1 MTESVKTAVLA
12 GAALV
17 LAISAAVVEPEAR
30 VPAIMSDQGE
40 AFYPTFTD
48 PQAPRTIEVVDYD
61 DATATALPLKVQ
73 FQQGKWVIASRYNYR
88 VDIGDRLAKT
98 AAALMYLKKD
108 MVRSDSPLDHA
119 KYGVV
124 DPLDEKAGG
133 LTGRGKRVTLRDAN
147 GGIVADFILG
157 KPVEGKPGYRYVR
170 VPGQKRTYSVK
181 TDADPSARFADW
193 VNAGLLRIASAS
205 IRKVTINRY
214 NIDPA
219 AGRMSNQ
226 ETTVLTQDK
235 GEWKAAA
242 GERLNLPAVHTMA
255 AALDGLKIVDV
266 RPKPPGLAAGLR
278 HEELQL
284 TLETALSL
292 QKAGYFFTPQGRVFS
307 SEGDMTVETNNGLMY
322 SLRFG
327 EVVAGDTKSGAPA
340 DNRNLFVMVHFDAAK
355 AAAYGGDAGSGE
367 RTARELNDRFA
378 DWYYVIGGKDF
389 QNLRLGRGATASPAQ
404 PAQRPPQEAAPS
416 VDPHAMPAVPPQ

>member
-1 MTESVKTAVLA
+1 MREIVKTAALA
-12 GAALV
+12 GAAVV
-17 LAISAAVVEPEAR
+17 LAISAAVIEPEAR

-40 AFYPTFTD
+40 AFYPNFTD

-73 FQQGKWVIASRYNYR
+73 FQQGKWVVASRYNYR

-108 MVRSDSPLDHA
+108 TVRSDSPLDHA

-147 GGIVADFILG
+147 GVVLADFILG
-157 KPVEGKPGYRYVR
+157 KPVEGKAGYRYVR
-170 VPGQKRTYSVK
+170 VPGQKRTYAVK
-181 TDADPSARFADW
+181 TDADPSAHFADW
-193 VNAGLLRIASAS
+193 VNAGLLRIASGS

-214 NIDPA
+214 NIDPTGHLSDIA
-219 AGRMSNQ
+219 
-226 ETTVLTQDK
+226 TTVLTQDQ
-235 GEWKAAA
+235 GQWKAA
-242 GERLNLPAVHTMA
+242 GEPLNLPAVHAMA
-255 AALDGLKIVDV
+255 AALDGLKIADV
-266 RPKPPGLAAGLR
+266 RPKPPNLASGLR
-278 HEELQL
+278 HEELQI

-292 QKAGYFFTPQGRVFS
+292 QKAGYFFTPQGRVYS

-327 EVVAGDTKSGAPA
+327 EVAAGEAKAGAPS
-340 DNRNLFVMVHFDAAK
+340 DNRTLFVMVHFDAAK
-355 AAAYGGDAGSGE
+355 AAAYGGDAAAGE

-378 DWYYVIGGKDF
+378 DWYYVITGKDF
-389 QNLRLGRGATASPAQ
+389 QNLRLGRAASAQ
-404 PAQRPPQEAAPS
+404 AAQRPPQAAPP
-416 VDPHAMPAVPPQ
+416 VNPQAVPTAPPQ

>member
-1 MTESVKTAVLA
+1 MTESLKTAALA

-40 AFYPTFTD
+40 AFYPLFTD

-98 AAALMYLKKD
+98 SAALMYLKKD

-133 LTGRGKRVTLRDAN
+133 LTGRGKRVTLRDAH
-147 GGIVADFILG
+147 GAVLADFILG

-170 VPGQKRTYSVK
+170 VPGQKRTYAVK
-181 TDADPSARFADW
+181 TDADPSAHFADW
-193 VNAGLLRIASAS
+193 VNAGLLRIASPS

-214 NIDPA
+214 NIDPT
-219 AGRMSNQ
+219 GGMSNV

-235 GEWKAAA
+235 GAWKAADQ
-242 GERLNLPAVHTMA
+242 LSMPAVHAMA
-255 AALDGLKIVDV
+255 AALDSLKIVDV
-266 RPKPPGLAAGLR
+266 RPKPPSLAAGLR

-292 QKAGYFFTPQGRVFS
+292 QKAGYFFTPEGRVYS
-307 SEGDMTVETNNGLMY
+307 SEGDMTVETNNGLLY
-322 SLRFG
+322 QLRFG
-327 EVVAGDTKSGAPA
+327 EVADGDSKAGAPT
-340 DNRNLFVMVHFDAAK
+340 DNRTLFVMVHFDAVK
-355 AAAYGGDAGSGE
+355 AAANGGDAAAGE
-367 RTARELNDRFA
+367 SSARALNDRFA
-378 DWYYVIGGKDF
+378 DWYYIISGADF
-389 QNLRLGRGATASPAQ
+389 QNLRLGRAK
-404 PAQRPPQEAAPS
+404 
-416 VDPHAMPAVPPQ
+416 

>member
-1 MTESVKTAVLA
+1 MTEIVKTAVLA

-17 LAISAAVVEPEAR
+17 LAVSAAVVEPEAR
-30 VPAIMSDQGE
+30 VPGILSDQGE
-40 AFYPTFTD
+40 AFYPNFTD
-48 PQAPRTIEVVDYD
+48 PQAPRTIEIVDYD
-61 DATATALPLKVQ
+61 EATATALPLKVQ
-73 FQQGKWVIASRYNYR
+73 FQQGKWVIASHYNYR
-88 VDIGDRLAKT
+88 VDIGDRLSKT

-108 MVRSDSPLDHA
+108 MVRSDSPLEHA

-124 DPLDEKAGG
+124 DPLDEKASG

-147 GGIVADFILG
+147 GAVLADYIFG
-157 KPVEGKPGYRYVR
+157 KAVEGKPGYRYVR
-170 VPGQKRTYSVK
+170 VPGQKRTYAVK

-193 VNAGLLRIASAS
+193 VNAGLLRIASNA

-214 NIDPA
+214 NIDPS
-219 AGRMSNQ
+219 GGMSHA

-235 GEWKAAA
+235 GEWQAA
-242 GERLNLPAVHTMA
+242 GEKLNVPAVHAMA

-292 QKAGYFFTPQGRVFS
+292 QKAGYFFTPQGRVYS

-327 EVVAGDTKSGAPA
+327 ELAAGDTKSGALS

-355 AAAYGGDAGSGE
+355 AAAYGGDAGAGE

-389 QNLRLGRGATASPAQ
+389 QNLRLGRRAAAPVAQQPVPPVNPQAAPA
-404 PAQRPPQEAAPS
+404 PPPQ
-416 VDPHAMPAVPPQ
+416 

>member
-1 MTESVKTAVLA
+1 MNESVKTAALA
-12 GAALV
+12 GVALV

-61 DATATALPLKVQ
+61 EATATALPLKVQ
-73 FQQGKWVIASRYNYR
+73 FQQGKWVIASNYNYR

-108 MVRSDSPLDHA
+108 MVRSDSSLDHA

-124 DPLDEKAGG
+124 DPLDEKSGG

-147 GGIVADFILG
+147 GAILADLILG

-170 VPGQKRTYSVK
+170 VPGQKRTYAVK
-181 TDADPSARFADW
+181 TDADPSAHFADW
-193 VNAGLLRIASAS
+193 VNAGLLRIASSS
-205 IRKVTINRY
+205 IRRVTINRY
-214 NIDPA
+214 NIDPT
-219 AGRMSNQ
+219 GHLSNV

-235 GEWKAAA
+235 GDWKAT
-242 GERLNLPAVHTMA
+242 GEPLNLPAVRAMA

-278 HEELQL
+278 HEELDL

-292 QKAGYFFTPQGRVFS
+292 QKAGYFFTPQGRVYS
-307 SEGDMTVETNNGLMY
+307 SEGDMTVETVNGLMY

-327 EVVAGDTKSGAPA
+327 EVAASVTKSGVPS
-340 DNRNLFVMVHFDAAK
+340 DNRNLFVMVHFDPAK
-355 AAAYGGDAGSGE
+355 AASYGGDAAAGE
-367 RTARELNDRFA
+367 RGSRELNDRFA
-378 DWYYVIGGKDF
+378 DWYYVISGKDF
-389 QNLRLGRGATASPAQ
+389 QNLRLGRGAPQRAAQ
-404 PAQRPPQEAAPS
+404 QTPPPLNQ
-416 VDPHAMPAVPPQ
+416 

>member
-12 GAALV
+12 GAALA

-40 AFYPTFTD
+40 AFYPNFTD
-48 PQAPRTIEVVDYD
+48 AQAPRTIEVVDYD
-61 DATATALPLKVQ
+61 EATATALPLKVQ
-73 FQQGKWVIASRYNYR
+73 FQQGKWVIASHYNYR
-88 VDIGDRLAKT
+88 VDIGDRLAK
-98 AAALMYLKKD
+98 Y
-108 MVRSDSPLDHA
+108 
-119 KYGVV
+119 
-124 DPLDEKAGG
+124 
-133 LTGRGKRVTLRDAN
+133 
-147 GGIVADFILG
+147 ILG
-157 KPVEGKPGYRYVR
+157 KPVDGKPGYRYVR
-170 VPGQKRTYSVK
+170 VPGQKRTYAVK
-181 TDADPSARFADW
+181 TEADPSARFADW

-214 NIDPA
+214 NIDAA
-219 AGRMSNQ
+219 AGRMSNA
-226 ETTVLTQDK
+226 ETTVLTADK
-235 GEWKAAA
+235 GEWKA
-242 GERLNLPAVHTMA
+242 GEGEKLNLAAVHSMA

-278 HEELQL
+278 HEELAL

-292 QKAGYFFTPQGRVFS
+292 QKAGYFFTPQGRVYS

-327 EVVAGDTKSGAPA
+327 EVASGDTKSGAPA

-355 AAAYGGDAGSGE
+355 AAAYGGEAGTGE

-378 DWYYVIGGKDF
+378 DWYYVISGKDF
-389 QNLRLGRGATASPAQ
+389 QNLRLGRGPTAPPPAQ
-404 PAQRPPQEAAPS
+404 QPEQQGAPPANPRVPAEPPS
-416 VDPHAMPAVPPQ
+416 

>member
-1 MTESVKTAVLA
+1 MTESLKTAALA
-12 GAALV
+12 GVALV

-30 VPAIMSDQGE
+30 VPAIMSDQGQ
-40 AFYPTFTD
+40 AFYPNFTD

-61 DATATALPLKVQ
+61 EATATAQLLKVQ
-73 FQQGKWVIASRYNYR
+73 FQQGKWLIASHYNYR

-98 AAALMYLKKD
+98 AAALMDLKKD

-133 LTGRGKRVTLRDAN
+133 LTGRGKRVTLRDAR
-147 GGIVADFILG
+147 GDILADYILG

-170 VPGQKRTYSVK
+170 VPGQKRTYAVK

-193 VNAGLLRIASAS
+193 VNAGLLRIAGAS

-214 NIDPA
+214 NLDPA
-219 AGRMSNQ
+219 AGRLTNT
-226 ETTVLTQDK
+226 ETTVLTQSN
-235 GEWKAAA
+235 GEWKAAS
-242 GERLNLPAVHTMA
+242 GQKLNLSAVHAMA
-255 AALDGLKIVDV
+255 AALDSLKIVDV
-266 RPKPPGLAAGLR
+266 RPKPPGLAVGLR
-278 HEELQL
+278 HEEVQL

-292 QKAGYFFTPQGRVFS
+292 RQKGYYLTPEGRVYS
-307 SEGDMTVETNNGLMY
+307 TEGDMTVETNNGLMY

-327 EVVAGDTKSGAPA
+327 EVAAGETKAGAPG
-340 DNRNLFVMVHFDAAK
+340 DNRHLFVMVHFDPAK
-355 AAAYGGDAGSGE
+355 AAAYGGDAAAGE

-378 DWYYVIGGKDF
+378 DWYYVISGKDF
-389 QNLRLGRGATASPAQ
+389 QNLRLGREATAQA
-404 PAQRPPQEAAPS
+404 PPPVAP
-416 VDPHAMPAVPPQ
+416 PGTPPGA

>member
-1 MTESVKTAVLA
+1 MTESIKTAVLA

-40 AFYPTFTD
+40 AFYPNFTD
-48 PQAPRTIEVVDYD
+48 AQAPRTIEVVDYD
-61 DATATALPLKVQ
+61 DSTATALPLKVQ

-88 VDIGDRLAKT
+88 VDIGDRLSKT
-98 AAALMYLKKD
+98 AAALMFLKKD

-124 DPLDEKAGG
+124 DPLDEKASG
-133 LTGRGKRVTLRDAN
+133 LSGRGKRVTLRDAN
-147 GGIVADFILG
+147 GGVLADFILG

-170 VPGQKRTYSVK
+170 VPGQKRVYAVK
-181 TDADPSARFADW
+181 TDADPSAHFVDW
-193 VNAGLLRIASAS
+193 VNAGLLRISSAS

-214 NIDPA
+214 NIDPT
-219 AGRMSNQ
+219 GHMNSS

-235 GEWKAAA
+235 GAWQSA
-242 GERLNLPAVHTMA
+242 GGEKINLPAVHAMA
-255 AALDGLKIVDV
+255 ATLDSLKIVDV
-266 RPKPPGLAAGLR
+266 RPKPPGLADGLR

-292 QKAGYFFTPQGRVFS
+292 QKAGYFFTPQGRVYS
-307 SEGDMTVETNNGLMY
+307 SEGDMTVETNNGVTY

-327 EVVAGDTKSGAPA
+327 EVSAGDGKPGAIS
-340 DNRNLFVMVHFDAAK
+340 DNRNLFVMTHFDAAK
-355 AAAYGGDAGSGE
+355 AAAAGGDAAAGE
-367 RTARELNDRFA
+367 RTAHELNDRFA
-378 DWYYVIGGKDF
+378 DWYYIISGKDF
-389 QNLRLGRGATASPAQ
+389 QNLRLGRAPATVAPQSP
-404 PAQRPPQEAAPS
+404 PAR
-416 VDPHAMPAVPPQ
+416 

>member
-1 MTESVKTAVLA
+1 MTESVKTALLA

-61 DATATALPLKVQ
+61 EATATALPLKVQ
-73 FQQGKWVIASRYNYR
+73 LQQGKWVIASHYNYR
-88 VDIGDRLAKT
+88 VDIGDRLTKT

-119 KYGVV
+119 KFGVV
-124 DPLDEKAGG
+124 DPLDEKASG

-147 GGIVADFILG
+147 GAILADYIFG
-157 KPVEGKPGYRYVR
+157 KPVESKPGYRYVR
-170 VPGQKRTYSVK
+170 VPGQKRTYAVK
-181 TDADPSARFADW
+181 TDADPSAHFADW
-193 VNAGLLRIASAS
+193 VNAGLLRIASAT

-214 NIDPA
+214 NIDA
-219 AGRMSNQ
+219 SGGMSHA
-226 ETTVLTQDK
+226 ETAVLTQEND
-235 GEWKAAA
+235 EWKAA
-242 GERLNLPAVHTMA
+242 GEKLNLAAVHAMA
-255 AALDGLKIVDV
+255 ATLDSLMIVDV

-292 QKAGYFFTPQGRVFS
+292 QKAGYFFTPQGRVYS

-327 EVVAGDTKSGAPA
+327 DVAAGDTKSGAPS
-340 DNRNLFVMVHFDAAK
+340 DNRNLFVMVHFDPARAMT
-355 AAAYGGDAGSGE
+355 YGGDAAAGE

-378 DWYYVIGGKDF
+378 DWYYVISGKDF
-389 QNLRLGRGATASPAQ
+389 QNLRLGRGATAPA
-404 PAQRPPQEAAPS
+404 AQRELTPVSPHAAPAGPPQ
-416 VDPHAMPAVPPQ
+416 

>member
-1 MTESVKTAVLA
+1 MKESVKTAALA

-17 LAISAAVVEPEAR
+17 LAISATVVEPEAR

-40 AFYPTFTD
+40 AFFPNFTD
-48 PQAPRTIEVVDYD
+48 AQAPRTIEVVDYD

-73 FQQGKWVIASRYNYR
+73 FQQGKWLLASHYNYR

-108 MVRSDSPLDHA
+108 MVRSDSTLDHA

-124 DPLDEKAGG
+124 DPLDEKASG

-147 GGIVADFILG
+147 GGILADFILG

-170 VPGQKRTYSVK
+170 VPGQKRTYAVK

-205 IRKVTINRY
+205 IRKVTVNRY
-214 NIDPA
+214 NIDPG

-235 GEWKAAA
+235 GEWNAA
-242 GERLNLPAVHTMA
+242 GERLNLPAVHAMA

-307 SEGDMTVETNNGLMY
+307 SEGDMTVETSNGLMY

-327 EVVAGDTKSGAPA
+327 DVAAGDTKSGAPS

-355 AAAYGGDAGSGE
+355 AGAYGGDAGAGE

-389 QNLRLGRGATASPAQ
+389 QNLRLGRGATAQ
-404 PAQRPPQEAAPS
+404 PARQPGQE
-416 VDPHAMPAVPPQ
+416 AVPPQR

>member
-1 MTESVKTAVLA
+1 
-12 GAALV
+12 
-17 LAISAAVVEPEAR
+17 
-30 VPAIMSDQGE
+30 MSDQGA
-40 AFYPTFTD
+40 AFYPNFTD
-48 PQAPRTIEVVDYD
+48 AQAPRTIEVVDYD
-61 DATATALPLKVQ
+61 EATDTALPLKVQ
-73 FQQGKWVIASRYNYR
+73 FLQGKWVIASHYNYR

-108 MVRSDSPLDHA
+108 MVRSDSALDHA

-124 DPLDEKAGG
+124 DPLDEKASG

-147 GGIVADFILG
+147 GGVLADYILG
-157 KPVEGKPGYRYVR
+157 KPVDGKPGYRYVR
-170 VPGQKRTYSVK
+170 VPGQKRTYAVK

-219 AGRMSNQ
+219 AGRMSNA
-226 ETTVLTQDK
+226 ETTVLTADK
-235 GEWKAAA
+235 GEWKAGA
-242 GERLNLPAVHTMA
+242 GEKLNLPAVHAMA

-278 HEELQL
+278 HEELQI

-292 QKAGYFFTPQGRVFS
+292 QKAGYFFTPQGRVYS

-327 EVVAGDTKSGAPA
+327 EVAAGDTKSGAPA
-340 DNRNLFVMVHFDAAK
+340 DNRTLFVMVHFDPAK
-355 AAAYGGDAGSGE
+355 AAAYGGDAGAGE

-378 DWYYVIGGKDF
+378 DWYYVISGKDF
-389 QNLRLGRGATASPAQ
+389 QNLRLGRGPM
-404 PAQRPPQEAAPS
+404 PPPQ
-416 VDPHAMPAVPPQ
+416 

>member
-1 MTESVKTAVLA
+1 MTENVKTAVLV

-40 AFYPTFTD
+40 FFYPTFTD
-48 PQAPRTIEVVDYD
+48 ALAPRTIEVVDYD

-98 AAALMYLKKD
+98 AAALLYLKKD
-108 MVRSDSPLDHA
+108 MVRSDSALDHA
-119 KYGVV
+119 KFGVV
-124 DPLDEKAGG
+124 DPLDEKASG

-147 GGIVADFILG
+147 GGVLADYILG

-170 VPGQKRTYSVK
+170 VPGQKRTYAVK
-181 TDADPSARFADW
+181 TDADPSAHFADW

-205 IRKVTINRY
+205 IRRVTINRY
-214 NIDPA
+214 NIDAA
-219 AGRMSNQ
+219 AGRMSNA

-235 GEWKAAA
+235 GEWKAPA
-242 GERLNLPAVHTMA
+242 EKVNLVAVHAMA

-307 SEGDMTVETNNGLMY
+307 SEGDMTVETNNGLLY
-322 SLRFG
+322 QLRFG
-327 EVVAGDTKSGAPA
+327 EVAAGDTKPGALS
-340 DNRNLFVMVHFDAAK
+340 DNRTLFVMVHFDAAK
-355 AAAYGGDAGSGE
+355 AAAYGGDAGAGE

-378 DWYYVIGGKDF
+378 DWYYVISGKDF
-389 QNLRLGRGATASPAQ
+389 QNLRLGRGPTALPPA
-404 PAQRPPQEAAPS
+404 P
-416 VDPHAMPAVPPQ
+416 PAVPPAAPPQ

>member
-1 MTESVKTAVLA
+1 MKESVKTAALA

-17 LAISAAVVEPEAR
+17 LAISAAVIEPESR
-30 VPAIMSDQGE
+30 VPAILSDQGQ
-40 AFYPTFTD
+40 AFYPRFTD
-48 PQAPRTIEVVDYD
+48 PQAPKTIEVVDYD
-61 DATATALPLKVQ
+61 EATATSLPLKVQ
-73 FQQGKWVIASRYNYR
+73 FQHGKWVITSHYSYR

-98 AAALMYLKKD
+98 AAALLDLKKD

-147 GGIVADFILG
+147 GAVLADYILG
-157 KPVEGKPGYRYVR
+157 KPVEGKAGYRYVR
-170 VPGQKRTYSVK
+170 VPGERRTYAVK
-181 TDADPSARFADW
+181 TDADPSAHFADW
-193 VNAGLLRIASAS
+193 VNADLLRIASAS

-214 NIDPA
+214 NIDPG
-219 AGRMSNQ
+219 AGRMSNT

-235 GEWKAAA
+235 GGWKS
-242 GERLNLPAVHTMA
+242 GSGQSLNLPAVRAMA
-255 AALDGLKIVDV
+255 VTLDGLRIVDV

-292 QKAGYFFTPQGRVFS
+292 RQAGYFFTPQGHVYS

-327 EVVAGDTKSGAPA
+327 DVAAGDTKSGPSS

-355 AAAYGGDAGSGE
+355 AAAYGGAAAAGE
-367 RTARELNDRFA
+367 RAARELNDRFA
-378 DWYYVIGGKDF
+378 DWYYVISGKDF
-389 QNLRLGRGATASPAQ
+389 QSLRLGRVP
-404 PAQRPPQEAAPS
+404 AAPAK
-416 VDPHAMPAVPPQ
+416 PQTPAPPPAS

>member
-1 MTESVKTAVLA
+1 MTESVKTAALA

-30 VPAIMSDQGE
+30 VPAIMSDQGD

-61 DATATALPLKVQ
+61 DATATTMPLKVQ
-73 FQQGKWVIASRYNYR
+73 FQQGKWVVASHYNYR

-119 KYGVV
+119 KFGVV
-124 DPLDEKAGG
+124 DPLDEKASG

-147 GGIVADFILG
+147 GGILADYILG

-170 VPGQKRTYSVK
+170 VPGQKRTYAVK

-193 VNAGLLRIASAS
+193 VNAGLLRIASGA

-214 NIDPA
+214 NIDPT
-219 AGRMSNQ
+219 GHMSNA
-226 ETTVLTQDK
+226 ETTVLTLDK
-235 GEWKAAA
+235 GEWKAVG
-242 GERLNLPAVHTMA
+242 GEKLNLPAVHAMA

-266 RPKPPGLAAGLR
+266 RPKPPNLAAGLR

-292 QKAGYFFTPQGRVFS
+292 QKAGYFFTPQGRVYS

-327 EVVAGDTKSGAPA
+327 EVAAGDTKSGAPS
-340 DNRNLFVMVHFDAAK
+340 DNRNLFVMVHFDPAK
-355 AAAYGGDAGSGE
+355 AAAYGGDAGAGE

-389 QNLRLGRGATASPAQ
+389 QNLRLGRGATAQ
-404 PAQRPPQEAAPS
+404 PARQPGQEAAPP
-416 VDPHAMPAVPPQ
+416 VNPQAAPAPPPQ